1 MGGSH
6 TLDTSAHQYQGMYA
20 IQTDIDVHQNTT
32 PNKGNI
38 TQIQSSKQ
46 QQAMISQLQSQVAY
60 YRQQADQ
67 AMEQVKD
74 METNLG
80 INKEIIKNLLEG
92 ATQAQVTEGT
102 TLAKFQQA
110 IKSLQGEYVN

>member
-20 IQTDIDVHQNTT
+20 IQTDIDVHYNTT

-46 QQAMISQLQSQVAY
+46 
-60 YRQQADQ
+60 
-67 AMEQVKD
+67 
-74 METNLG
+74 
-80 INKEIIKNLLEG
+80 
-92 ATQAQVTEGT
+92 
-102 TLAKFQQA
+102 
-110 IKSLQGEYVN
+110 